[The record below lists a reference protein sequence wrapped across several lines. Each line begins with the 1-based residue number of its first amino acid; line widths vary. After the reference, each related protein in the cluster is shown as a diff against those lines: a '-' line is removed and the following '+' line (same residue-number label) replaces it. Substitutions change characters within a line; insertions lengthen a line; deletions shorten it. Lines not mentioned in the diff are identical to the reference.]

1 MSPQQPTPSPFSM
14 LVPFIGMFVIFYL
27 MVFRPQS
34 QARKQHEQML
44 KNLRKHD
51 EVVTSGGIFGT
62 ILNVKDDRLTLR
74 SYAAAYRILCGRK
87 SGPGRSSLRK
97 PARNTPSYPSWA
109 AL

>member
-74 SYAAAYRILCGRK
+74 VDENVRLDVEK
-87 SGPGRSSLRK
+87 SAVTRLVKARGEGESSVAEK
-97 PARNTPSYPSWA
+97 SA
-109 AL
+109 